1 MEFPVALKFLKGVAQ
16 FFGKSRGVL
25 SGISKGKVKNINI
38 FLELVLMSLGHF
50 ELYFWPCQPQTQND
64 SNIAK
69 RYQIKSFTD
78 PVRLGIKF
86 HNRAVL

>member
-1 MEFPVALKFLKGVAQ
+1 MVLKFLKGVTQ
-16 FFGKSRGVL
+16 LCGTSRGVL
-25 SGISKGKVKNINI
+25 SGISKGKVKDIKN
-38 FLELVLMSLGHF
+38 FLELVFMSSGHF

-69 RYQIKSFTD
+69 TYLIKSFTD

>member
-1 MEFPVALKFLKGVAQ
+1 M
-16 FFGKSRGVL
+16 L
-25 SGISKGKVKNINI
+25 S
-38 FLELVLMSLGHF
+38 EHF

-69 RYQIKSFTD
+69 TYLIKSFTD

>member
-1 MEFPVALKFLKGVAQ
+1 MVLKFLKGVTQ
-16 FFGKSRGVL
+16 LCGKSRGVL
-25 SGISKGKVKNINI
+25 SGISKGKVKDIKN
-38 FLELVLMSLGHF
+38 FLELVLMSSGHF

-64 SNIAK
+64 SDIAK
-69 RYQIKSFTD
+69 TYLIKSFTD

>member
-1 MEFPVALKFLKGVAQ
+1 MVLKFLKAVTQ
-16 FFGKSRGVL
+16 LCGKSRGVL
-25 SGISKGKVKNINI
+25 SGISKGKVKDIKN
-38 FLELVLMSLGHF
+38 FLELVLMSSGHF

-69 RYQIKSFTD
+69 TYLIKSFTD

>member
-1 MEFPVALKFLKGVAQ
+1 MVLKFLKGVTQ
-16 FFGKSRGVL
+16 LCGTSRGVL
-25 SGISKGKVKNINI
+25 SGISKGKVKDIKN
-38 FLELVLMSLGHF
+38 FLELVLMSSGHF

-69 RYQIKSFTD
+69 TYLIKSFTD

>member
-1 MEFPVALKFLKGVAQ
+1 MALKFLKGVAQ
-16 FFGKSRGVL
+16 FFGKPRGVL
-25 SGISKGKVKNINI
+25 SGISKGKVKNIKI

-50 ELYFWPCQPQTQND
+50 ELYFWPCQPQTQNG

-69 RYQIKSFTD
+69 RYLIKSFTD

-86 HNRAVL
+86 PNRAVL